1 MVSNEDIAAIKRRL
15 GHPVVDS
22 DGHVVESIAAVS
34 DLMRRIGGDDVAARF
49 IGSSPAYRSRHA
61 PILEQLESAADLE
74 EHRWIH
80 PWWTLPT
87 NARDRATGFLPRLM
101 HERLEELGIDFSVL
115 FPSLGL
121 TVMGHPDDDIR
132 RVASRAVNEY
142 LAQVLDGLG
151 DRLTAT
157 AVIPTHTPDEAIV
170 ELDHAVNEL
179 GFKAVML
186 NTVVRRPQGGA
197 LAGGSWIDTLGLD
210 NPYDYDPVWQ
220 RCVDL
225 GVAVTGHAPTM
236 GFELRQSSSRYMYNH
251 IGTFAA
257 SSEAFAKALFFG
269 GVTNRFPTLNF
280 GFMECGVAWGVQLLC
295 DLVSRFE
302 KRAGGHIESLDPD
315 LVDAAEWD
323 RLLVAYGGD
332 LFLDANVRASMRG
345 QSDNPPAAIDDFR
358 DCGLKGVEDI
368 GAQFENFYFGC
379 EADEA
384 TISWAFATDVNPNGA
399 VLRPVFGSDLGH
411 WDVPDMRGVL
421 PEAYELIEDRK
432 LDADEFRAFSCDNPI
447 RLHGRMNPAF
457 FDGTTVEKYARE
469 LLDGETTAGQ
479 IKDRGREHPR

>member
-1 MVSNEDIAAIKRRL
+1 VGSRDTVSIRRSL
-15 GHPVVDS
+15 AHPVVDS

-34 DLMRRIGGDDVAARF
+34 DLMRRIGGDEVASRF
-49 IGSSPAYRSRHA
+49 ISSSPAYRSRRA
-61 PILEQLESAADLE
+61 RILENLEGPVDLE
-74 EHRWIH
+74 EHHWIH

-87 NARDRATGFLPRLM
+87 NTLDRATGFLLRLM

-121 TVMGHPDDDIR
+121 TVMGHPDDEIR

-157 AVIPTHTPDEAIV
+157 AVIPTHTPDEAIA
-170 ELDHAVNEL
+170 EPDHAVNEL

-186 NTVVRRPQGGA
+186 NTIVQRPQGGA
-197 LAGGSWIDTLGLD
+197 LAGGTWTDVLGLD
-210 NPYDYDPVWQ
+210 SPYDYDSVWQ

-257 SSEAFAKALFFG
+257 SSEAFAKAVFFG
-269 GVTNRFPTLNF
+269 GVTNRLPTLHF

-302 KRAGGHIESLDPD
+302 KRGGGNIESLDPD
-315 LVDAAEWD
+315 LVDAADWD
-323 RLLVAYGGD
+323 RLLVEFGGD
-332 LFLDANVRASMRG
+332 LFADADVRASMRG
-345 QSDNPPAAIDDFR
+345 QSDNPPSAINDFR
-358 DCGLKGVEDI
+358 DCGLKSPAGIV
-368 GAQFENFYFGC
+368 AQFDNFYFGC

-384 TISWAFATDVNPNGA
+384 TISWAYASKVNPEGA
-399 VLRPVFGSDLGH
+399 TLRPVFGSDLGH

-421 PEAYELIEDRK
+421 CEAYELVEHGQ
-432 LDADEFRAFSCDNPI
+432 LDTDQFRSFICDNPI
-447 RLHGRMNPAF
+447 RLHGGMNPSF
-457 FDGTTVEKYARE
+457 FDGTTVEEYARE
-469 LLDGETTAGQ
+469 FLA
-479 IKDRGREHPR
+479 REAH